1 MSIRAVKKPWIERV
15 ARRRSTKYPAEMK
28 VISVNVGRPRE
39 IQVDDEV
46 VRTSIF
52 KSPVAGTVHVG
63 RVNLEGDEQ
72 SDLTVHGG
80 VRKAVY
86 VYPSEHYAFWRAEL
100 PGVDLPWGAFGEN
113 LTTEGLLEEAV
124 APGDR
129 LRIGAAE
136 FVVTQ
141 PRTPCYKLAIRLQRA
156 DIIKR
161 FLNSGRSGFYLSVA
175 KEGSLAAG
183 NPIAILSHDQAAI
196 TVAQIA
202 SRRRAG

>member
-1 MSIRAVKKPWIERV
+1 
-15 ARRRSTKYPAEMK
+15 MK
-28 VISVNVGRPRE
+28 VLSVNVGRPRE
-39 IQVDDEV
+39 IQVDGEV

-52 KSPVAGTVHVG
+52 KSPVAGKVRVG
-63 RVNLEGDEQ
+63 RLNLEGDEQ
-72 SDLTVHGG
+72 SDLGVHGG

-100 PGVDLPWGAFGEN
+100 PDADLPWGAFGEN
-113 LTTEGLLEEAV
+113 LTTEGLLEEMV
-124 APGDR
+124 ATGDT
-129 LRIGAAE
+129 LRIGSAE

-141 PRTPCYKLAIRLQRA
+141 PRSPCYKLAARLQRP

-161 FLNSGRSGFYLSVA
+161 FLNSGRSGFYLSVS

-183 NPIAILSHDQAAI
+183 DSIALLSHDRSAI
-196 TVAQIA
+196 TVAQMA

>member
-1 MSIRAVKKPWIERV
+1 
-15 ARRRSTKYPAEMK
+15 MK

-39 IQVDDEV
+39 IQVDGEI

-52 KSPVAGTVHVG
+52 KSPVAGSVHAG
-63 RVNLEGDEQ
+63 HLGLDGDEQ

-80 VRKAVY
+80 ARKAVY

-124 APGDR
+124 ATGDS
-129 LRIGAAE
+129 LRIGSAE

-156 DIIKR
+156 DMIKR
-161 FLNSGRSGFYLSVA
+161 FLNSGRSGFYLSVST
-175 KEGSLAAG
+175 EGSLAAG
-183 NPIAILSHDQAAI
+183 DSIALVSHDRSAT

-202 SRRRAG
+202 ARRRAG